1 MGSASCGG
9 DRGAEKSTQKRG
21 EGEERAVGSVGEKR
35 RLQKQGPERPGKR
48 VGAASKE
55 GGEWEEARRAAR
67 GRAPQGW
74 DGGPGAAWAG
84 DGQRRGLRRDG

>member
-74 DGGPGAAWAG
+74 D
-84 DGQRRGLRRDG
+84 

>member
-67 GRAPQGW
+67 GRATEAGTRALFR
-74 DGGPGAAWAG
+74 GMGPSHGSFPSTLG
-84 DGQRRGLRRDG
+84 